1 MNIKLLEPFK
11 IELSSNMTIEE
22 LFVISVGMQK
32 LKKMTK
38 EEINEELEYYSDYL
52 DEDNIKQIA
61 SRLHGGTINILRDLK
76 IR

>member
-1 MNIKLLEPFK
+1 MNVKLLKPFK

-22 LFVISVGMQK
+22 LFVLSVGMQK

-38 EEINEELEYYSDYL
+38 EEINKELEYYSKYL
-52 DEDNIKQIA
+52 DEDDIKQIA
-61 SRLHGGTINILRDLK
+61 SRLHGGMINILKDLK